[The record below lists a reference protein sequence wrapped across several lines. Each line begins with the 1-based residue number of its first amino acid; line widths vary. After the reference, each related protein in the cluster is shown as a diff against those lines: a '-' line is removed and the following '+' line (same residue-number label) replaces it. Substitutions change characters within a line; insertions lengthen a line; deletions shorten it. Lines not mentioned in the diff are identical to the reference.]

1 MPQPTTKSTRV
12 QPTLVLTTGL
22 AVGLGLL
29 VTGLLVGRVDVLI
42 VGGGLLA
49 ITSWDLT
56 RAARGSLRV
65 WTSLRGHR
73 PKALAAPVELAD
85 HKRPGVNTHHVA
97 TGDMEQLAPTVG
109 VEGFGGELV
118 LRTPH
123 GMDTVRLRLQRVGA
137 DPLELMVSATGL
149 RQIPF
154 TVNTV
159 RTGPQDLM
167 AVWAQGTTGSA
178 LLGPATMI
186 APQEVVVLPRPSLLP
201 GVPLPG
207 KLRGLSG
214 AHPSRRPGEGS
225 QLRDVHPAAPG
236 QPLRRINWRATARRD
251 PELNTLYA
259 RRTLADAEAV
269 VALVVDSRDDLSPDP
284 STWTGGRAV
293 RADQPTSLDVARIAA
308 SSIAEAYIDRG
319 DRVGLTDL
327 AARRR
332 SLPPG
337 AGRRHLN
344 RLVYELTLTKP
355 VGTSQGLK
363 RAPVLPAG
371 SIVYVLSTFLDA
383 DAADAALQW
392 RRFGHRVV
400 AVDVLPPLVS
410 GGMNSRSQIAF
421 RVVRMR
427 RQDRLWLLA
436 RSGVEVVRWY
446 ESSGAEGDYPGSEL
460 TPQAALNAYGRVRA
474 RGN

>member
-1 MPQPTTKSTRV
+1 MSQPANSTTRV
-12 QPTLVLTTGL
+12 HPTLVLTTAL
-22 AVGLGLL
+22 AVGLVLLVVGLL
-29 VTGLLVGRVDVLI
+29 LGRVDVLI
-42 VGGGLLA
+42 VGGGLLVV
-49 ITSWDLT
+49 TSWDLS
-56 RAARGSLRV
+56 RAARGTLRV
-65 WTSLRGHR
+65 WTGLRGHR
-73 PKALAAPVELAD
+73 PKALTQRGELAE
-85 HKRPGVNTHHVA
+85 HERMGVNTRHQA
-97 TGDMEQLAPTVG
+97 TGDIGELAPTVG
-109 VEGFGGELV
+109 ADGFGGELV
-118 LRTPH
+118 LRTPN

-154 TVNTV
+154 NVNTV

-167 AVWAQGTTGSA
+167 AVWAQGTTGAA
-178 LLGPATMI
+178 LIGPATEI
-186 APQEVVVLPRPSLLP
+186 APQEVVVLPRPNMLP
-201 GVPLPG
+201 GVPLPI
-207 KLRGLSG
+207 KLRGLAG

-225 QLRDVHPAAPG
+225 QLRDVHPATPG

-251 PELNTLYA
+251 PDLNTLYA

-293 RADQPTSLDVARIAA
+293 RADQPTSLDVARVAA
-308 SSIAEAYIDRG
+308 ATIAEAYIDRG

-332 SLPPG
+332 PLPPG

-363 RAPVLPAG
+363 RAPVLPTG
-371 SIVYVLSTFLDA
+371 SIVFVLSTFLDA

-400 AVDVLPPLVS
+400 AVDVLPPLVA
-410 GGMNSRSQIAF
+410 GGMNSRSRLAF
-421 RVVRMR
+421 QVVRMR

-436 RSGVEVVRWY
+436 RSGVELVRWY
-446 ESSGAEGDYPGSEL
+446 DASGAEGDYPGSGL
-460 TPQAALNAYGRVRA
+460 TPQAALSAYERTRVR
-474 RGN
+474 GS